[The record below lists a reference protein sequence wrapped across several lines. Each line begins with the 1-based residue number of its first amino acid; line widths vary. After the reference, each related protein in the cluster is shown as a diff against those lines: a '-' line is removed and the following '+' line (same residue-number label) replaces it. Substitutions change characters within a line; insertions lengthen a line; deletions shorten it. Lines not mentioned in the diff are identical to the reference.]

1 MGGRIGESGPCKQ
14 FGASAIFQGENMTGQ
29 NALFTPIQIGKKTAV
44 NRLVINAMECCDS
57 DKEGNPSERTYE
69 RYTNLFKG
77 RAGLVDLEAI
87 TVTYEN
93 RGRESQ
99 LSIMPHNEPA
109 LTKFVSSL
117 RKVNDKTLFIFQ
129 LTHAGELSHPAFSRR
144 VCVKPLAGFGGEL
157 LSEED
162 IERIMGEFVQAA
174 KICHRA
180 GADGIDLKLSHG
192 YLGSQLLR
200 PYNDRKWKYGGS
212 WENRSRFAFELT
224 ERIVREINDPDF
236 LIGSKVS
243 VWEGFPGGCGSAG
256 PDTAVMDLTE
266 SIALVKGLE
275 ERGAS
280 YILQS
285 AGSPSITLAL
295 SQPDKKIPDYVYLHH
310 TFSKT
315 LKDNLKPETVVIGS
329 AYSIFRDGKNA
340 LQGVEQEKNTLLYW
354 GDKNIKD
361 GVVDMVALGRQSLAD
376 PFTPAKLLD
385 GKENEVNWCTADD
398 HCIELLIRQRNVG
411 CCTFNKPYTEALQQV
426 RREEGLLKA
435 KRT

>member
-1 MGGRIGESGPCKQ
+1 MSV
-14 FGASAIFQGENMTGQ
+14 Q
-29 NALFTPIQIGKKTAV
+29 NAIFTPIKIGNKTAE
-44 NRLVINAMECCDS
+44 NRFVMNAMECCDS
-57 DKEGNPSERTYE
+57 DKEGNPTERTYE
-69 RYTNLFKG
+69 RYTNLFNGK
-77 RAGLVDLEAI
+77 AGLIDLEAI

-93 RGRESQ
+93 RGREWQ
-99 LSIMPHNEPA
+99 LGIMPRNEPA
-109 LTKFVSSL
+109 LTKFVSAL
-117 RKVNDKTLFIFQ
+117 RKVNDKTILLFQ
-129 LTHAGELSHPAFSRR
+129 LTHAGELSHPAFSKR
-144 VCVKPLAGFGGEL
+144 VCVKPLHGFGGEL

-162 IERIMGEFVQAA
+162 IERIMDMFVEST
-174 KICHRA
+174 KIAYRA
-180 GADGIDLKLSHG
+180 GADGVDLKLCHG

-212 WENRSRFAFELT
+212 WENRSRFAFELI
-224 ERIVREINDPDF
+224 ERVVREINDPNF

-256 PDTAVMDLTE
+256 PDSSVMDLTE

-275 ERGAS
+275 QRGAA
-280 YILQS
+280 YFIQS

-295 SQPDKKIPDYVYLHH
+295 SQPDKKIPDYAYLHH

-315 LKDNLKPETVVIGS
+315 LKDNLKPSTVVIGS

-340 LQGVEQEKNTLLYW
+340 LQAVDQDKNTLLYW
-354 GDKNIKD
+354 GDKNIRD

-376 PFTPAKLLD
+376 PFTPVKLMEGREED
-385 GKENEVNWCTADD
+385 VKWCTADD
-398 HCIELLIRQRNVG
+398 HCIELLIRQRGVG
-411 CCTFNKPYTEALQQV
+411 CCTYNQPYVEALQEV

>member
-1 MGGRIGESGPCKQ
+1 MS
-14 FGASAIFQGENMTGQ
+14 TQ
-29 NALFTPIQIGKKTAV
+29 NALFSPIKIGKLMAS
-44 NRLVINAMECCDS
+44 NRFVINAMECCDS
-57 DKEGNPSERTYE
+57 DKEGNPTDRTYE
-69 RYTNLFKG
+69 RYSNLFNG
-77 RAGLVDLEAI
+77 QAGLIDLEAI

-93 RGRESQ
+93 RGRDTQ
-99 LSIMPHNEPA
+99 LSIMPRNEPA
-109 LTKFVSSL
+109 LKKFVSSM
-117 RKVNDKTLFIFQ
+117 RKVNDKTVFIFQ
-129 LTHAGELSHPAFSRR
+129 LTHAGELSHPDFSRR
-144 VCVKPLAGFGGEL
+144 VCVKPLHGFGGDL
-157 LSEED
+157 LSEDD
-162 IERIMGEFVQAA
+162 IGHILDQFVLAA
-174 KICHRA
+174 KIAHSA
-180 GADGIDLKLSHG
+180 GANGVDLKLCHG

-212 WENRSRFAFELT
+212 WENRSRFAFELI
-224 ERIVREINDPDF
+224 ERVIREVNDPNF
-236 LIGSKVS
+236 LVGSKVS

-256 PDTAVMDLTE
+256 PDSSVMDLTE

-275 ERGAS
+275 ERGAH

-295 SQPDKKIPDYVYLHH
+295 SQPDKKIPDYAYLHH
-310 TFSKT
+310 TFSKI

-340 LQGVEQEKNTLLYW
+340 LQAVKQEENTLLYW
-354 GDKNIKD
+354 GDKNIRD

-376 PFTPAKLLD
+376 PFTPAKLMA
-385 GKENEVNWCTADD
+385 GKEEEVKWCTADD

-411 CCTFNKPYTEALQQV
+411 CCTYNKPYVEALQQV

>member
-1 MGGRIGESGPCKQ
+1 MS
-14 FGASAIFQGENMTGQ
+14 NT
-29 NALFTPIQIGKKTAV
+29 NALFTPIKIGNLTAE

-57 DKEGNPSERTYE
+57 DKDGNPTERTYE
-69 RYTNLFKG
+69 RYTNLFNGK
-77 RAGLVDLEAI
+77 AGLVDLEAI

-99 LSIMPHNEPA
+99 LSIMPHNQPA
-109 LTKFVSSL
+109 LTKFVSAL
-117 RKVNDKTLFIFQ
+117 RKVNDKTLLIFQ
-129 LTHAGELSHPAFSRR
+129 LTHAGELSHPAFSKR
-144 VCVKPLAGFGGEL
+144 VTVKPLYGFGGEL
-157 LSEED
+157 LYEED
-162 IERIMGEFVQAA
+162 IQHIMDLFVQAA
-174 KICHRA
+174 KICHQA

-200 PYNDRKWKYGGS
+200 PYNDRQWKYGGS

-224 ERIVREINDPDF
+224 ERIVREINDPNF

-256 PDTAVMDLTE
+256 PDSSVMDLTE

-275 ERGAS
+275 ERGAA

-295 SQPDKKIPDYVYLHH
+295 SQPDKKIPDYAYLHH
-310 TFSKT
+310 TFSKL

-340 LQGVEQEKNTLLYW
+340 LQAVKPEENTLLYW
-354 GDKNIKD
+354 GDKNIRD

-376 PFTPAKLLD
+376 PFTPAKLMA
-385 GKENEVNWCTADD
+385 GKEEEVKWCTADD

-411 CCTFNKPYTEALQQV
+411 CCTYNKPYVEALQEV

>member
-1 MGGRIGESGPCKQ
+1 MS
-14 FGASAIFQGENMTGQ
+14 TQ
-29 NALFTPIQIGKKTAV
+29 NALFTPIKIGKLMAA
-44 NRLVINAMECCDS
+44 NRFVINAMECCDS
-57 DKEGNPSERTYE
+57 DKEGNPTDRTYE
-69 RYTNLFKG
+69 RYSNLFNG
-77 RAGLVDLEAI
+77 QAGLIDLEAI

-93 RGRESQ
+93 RGRDTQ
-99 LSIMPHNEPA
+99 LSIMPRNEPA
-109 LTKFVSSL
+109 LKKFVSSM
-117 RKVNDKTLFIFQ
+117 RKVNDKTVFIFQ
-129 LTHAGELSHPAFSRR
+129 LTHAGELSHPDFSRR
-144 VCVKPLAGFGGEL
+144 VCVKPLHGFGGDL
-157 LSEED
+157 LSEDD
-162 IERIMGEFVQAA
+162 IGHILDQFVLAA
-174 KICHRA
+174 KIAHSA
-180 GADGIDLKLSHG
+180 GANGVDLKLCHG

-212 WENRSRFAFELT
+212 WENRSRFAFELI
-224 ERIVREINDPDF
+224 ERVIREVNDPNF
-236 LIGSKVS
+236 LVGSKVS

-256 PDTAVMDLTE
+256 PDSSVMDLTE

-275 ERGAS
+275 ERGAH

-295 SQPDKKIPDYVYLHH
+295 SQPDKKIPDYAYLHH
-310 TFSKT
+310 TFSKI

-340 LQGVEQEKNTLLYW
+340 LQAVKQEENTLLYW
-354 GDKNIKD
+354 GDKNIRD

-376 PFTPAKLLD
+376 PFTPAKLMA
-385 GKENEVNWCTADD
+385 GKEEEVKWCTADD

-411 CCTFNKPYTEALQQV
+411 CCTYNKPYVEALQQV

>member
-1 MGGRIGESGPCKQ
+1 MP
-14 FGASAIFQGENMTGQ
+14 TQ
-29 NALFTPIQIGKKTAV
+29 NALFTPIKIGKLTAT
-44 NRLVINAMECCDS
+44 NRFVINAMECCDS
-57 DKEGNPSERTYE
+57 DKEGNPTKPTYE
-69 RYTNLFKG
+69 RYTNLFNG
-77 RAGLVDLEAI
+77 GAGLIDLEAI

-93 RGRESQ
+93 RGRDTQ
-99 LSIMPHNEPA
+99 LGIMPHNEPA
-109 LTKFVSSL
+109 LTKFVAAL
-117 RKVNDKTLFIFQ
+117 RKVNDKPLFIFQ
-129 LTHAGELSHPAFSRR
+129 LTHAGELSHPDFSRR
-144 VCVKPLAGFGGEL
+144 VCVKPLPGFGGDL

-162 IERIMGEFVQAA
+162 IDHILDQFVLAA
-174 KICHRA
+174 KIAHSA
-180 GADGIDLKLSHG
+180 GANGVDLKLCHG

-212 WENRSRFAFELT
+212 WENRSRFAFELI
-224 ERIVREINDPDF
+224 ERVIKEVNDPNF
-236 LIGSKVS
+236 LVGSKVS

-256 PDTAVMDLTE
+256 PNSSVMDLTE
-266 SIALVKGLE
+266 SILLVKGLE
-275 ERGAS
+275 ARGAH

-295 SQPDKKIPDYVYLHH
+295 SQPDKKIPDYAYLHH

-329 AYSIFRDGKNA
+329 AYSIFRDGKNN
-340 LQGVEQEKNTLLYW
+340 LQAVKQEENTLLYW
-354 GDKNIKD
+354 GDKNIRD

-376 PFTPAKLLD
+376 PFTPIKLMED
-385 GKENEVNWCTADD
+385 REKDVKWCTADD

-411 CCTFNKPYTEALQQV
+411 CCTYNDPYVKALQEV

>member
-1 MGGRIGESGPCKQ
+1 M
-14 FGASAIFQGENMTGQ
+14 SAQ
-29 NALFTPIQIGKKTAV
+29 NAMFTPIKIGKKTAA
-44 NRLVINAMECCDS
+44 NRFVINAMECCDS
-57 DKEGNPSERTYE
+57 DKQGNPTENTYE
-69 RYTNLFKG
+69 RYTNLFNGK
-77 RAGLVDLEAI
+77 AGLIDLEAI

-93 RGRESQ
+93 RGRDTQ

-109 LTKFVSSL
+109 LAKFVASL
-117 RKVNDKTLFIFQ
+117 RKVNDKPLFIFQ
-129 LTHAGELSHPAFSRR
+129 LTHAGELSHPDFSRR
-144 VCVKPLAGFGGEL
+144 VCVKPLHGFGGDL
-157 LSEED
+157 LSEAD
-162 IERIMGEFVQAA
+162 IERILGEFVQAA
-174 KICHRA
+174 KICHQV
-180 GADGIDLKLSHG
+180 GADGVDLKLCHG
-192 YLGSQLLR
+192 YLGSQILR

-212 WENRSRFAFELT
+212 WENRSRFAFELI
-224 ERIVREINDPDF
+224 ERVTREVNDPNF

-256 PDTAVMDLTE
+256 PDSSVMDLTE

-275 ERGAS
+275 ERGAA

-295 SQPDKKIPDYVYLHH
+295 SQPDKKIPDYAYLHH

-340 LQGVEQEKNTLLYW
+340 LQAVEQEKNTLLYW
-354 GDKNIKD
+354 GDKNIRD

-376 PFTPAKLLD
+376 PFTPVKLME
-385 GKENEVNWCTADD
+385 GREPEVKWCTADD

-411 CCTFNKPYTEALQQV
+411 CCTYNQPYVEALKAV
-426 RREEGLLKA
+426 REEEGLLKA

>member
-1 MGGRIGESGPCKQ
+1 MP
-14 FGASAIFQGENMTGQ
+14 TQ
-29 NALFTPIQIGKKTAV
+29 NALFTPIKIGKLTAT

-57 DKEGNPSERTYE
+57 DKEGNPTKPTYE
-69 RYTNLFKG
+69 RYTNLFNG
-77 RAGLVDLEAI
+77 NAGLIDLEAI

-93 RGRESQ
+93 RGRDTQ
-99 LSIMPHNEPA
+99 LGIMPHNEPA
-109 LTKFVSSL
+109 LAKFVASL
-117 RKVNDKTLFIFQ
+117 RKVNDKPIFIFQ
-129 LTHAGELSHPAFSRR
+129 LTHAGELSHPDFSKR
-144 VCVKPLAGFGGEL
+144 VCVKPLPGFGGEL

-162 IERIMGEFVQAA
+162 IDRILDEFVLAS
-174 KICHRA
+174 KIAHNV
-180 GADGIDLKLSHG
+180 GANGVDLKLCHG

-212 WENRSRFAFELT
+212 WENRSRFAFELI
-224 ERIVREINDPDF
+224 EKVIKEVNDPNF
-236 LIGSKVS
+236 LVGSKVS
-243 VWEGFPGGCGSAG
+243 VWEGFPGGCGSASATS
-256 PDTAVMDLTE
+256 PVMDLTE

-275 ERGAS
+275 ERGAQ

-295 SQPDKKIPDYVYLHH
+295 SQPDKKIPDYAYLHH

-340 LQGVEQEKNTLLYW
+340 LQAVKQEENTLLYW
-354 GDKNIKD
+354 GDKNIRD

-376 PFTPAKLLD
+376 PFTPVKLMEGREED
-385 GKENEVNWCTADD
+385 VQWCTADD

-411 CCTFNKPYTEALQQV
+411 CCTYNKPYIEAFKQV
-426 RREEGLLKA
+426 RREQGLLKE

>member
-1 MGGRIGESGPCKQ
+1 
-14 FGASAIFQGENMTGQ
+14 MTNQ
-29 NALFTPIQIGKKTAV
+29 NALFSPIKIGKKAAV

-57 DKEGNPSERTYE
+57 DKEGNPTDRTYE

-77 RAGLVDLEAI
+77 QAALIDLEAI
-87 TVTYEN
+87 TVTYEH

-99 LSIMPHNEPA
+99 LSIMPRNEAA
-109 LTKFVSSL
+109 LKKFVASL

-129 LTHAGELSHPAFSRR
+129 LTHAGELSHPGFSKR
-144 VCVKPLAGFGGEL
+144 VCVKPLPGFGGEL
-157 LSEED
+157 LSEAD
-162 IERIMGEFVQAA
+162 IERIMGEFVLAA
-174 KICHRA
+174 KIAHNV

-192 YLGSQLLR
+192 YLGSQILR

-224 ERIVREINDPDF
+224 ERIIREVKDPTF
-236 LIGSKVS
+236 MIGSKVS

-256 PDTAVMDLTE
+256 PDSAVMDLTE

-275 ERGAS
+275 ERGAC

-295 SQPDKKIPDYVYLHH
+295 SQPDKKIPDYAYLHH

-340 LQGVEQEKNTLLYW
+340 LQAVTQEQNSLLYW
-354 GDKNIKD
+354 GDKNIRD
-361 GVVDMVALGRQSLAD
+361 GVVDMVALGRQSFAD
-376 PFTPAKLLD
+376 PFTPAKLMA
-385 GKENEVNWCTADD
+385 GKADEVNWCTADD
-398 HCIELLIRQRNVG
+398 HCIELLIRQKNVG
-411 CCTFNKPYTEALQQV
+411 CCTFNKPYVKALQDV
-426 RREEGLLKA
+426 RKEEGLLKA